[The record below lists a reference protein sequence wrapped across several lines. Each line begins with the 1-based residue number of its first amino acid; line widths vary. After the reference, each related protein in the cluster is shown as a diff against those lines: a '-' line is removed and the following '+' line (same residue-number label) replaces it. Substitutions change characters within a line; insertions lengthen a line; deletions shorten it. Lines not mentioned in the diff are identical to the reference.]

1 MMYSLK
7 PIRHLLRH
15 HLGAPA
21 LSLQDMASRSWQIAP
36 PEQRWVEPAI
46 ILPGQVDRITR
57 TEFAPIDV
65 VLRSLHGDPAEAVGP
80 TMAHLIRDAQI
91 IDGVLYGARGAAHLR
106 PRKSWPKPAQLHS
119 IDCAALY
126 ETWVGNRWFGNWLLD
141 DCLSYRLAEAEGAP
155 ITTTPLRG
163 GHVPDYE
170 QRLGMTP
177 QRITNLHIRELILF
191 EDQFNNSHRIARAQ
205 DMRTRL
211 MQGITPDSNFGVFLL
226 RGTSGDARILDN
238 EADLARRLQ
247 ENYSFSVIFAE
258 DHSVED
264 LMRICG
270 AARVIAGVEGSQ
282 LNHGIAAMP
291 VGGTLFTLQPA
302 DRATT
307 AMKLLSDRFQHSFA
321 MLVSK
326 DPASRF
332 SIAWDEVA
340 QTMDRIIA
348 QKEARHAV

>member
-1 MMYSLK
+1 MYSLK

-15 HLGAPA
+15 RLGTPA
-21 LSLQDMASRSWQIAP
+21 VTLQDMASRSWQIAP
-36 PEQRWVEPAI
+36 PERRRVEPAI
-46 ILPGQVDRITR
+46 ILPGQVERITR
-57 TEFAPIDV
+57 TVFAGLDV
-65 VLRSLHGDPAEAVGP
+65 VRRSLQGDPAEQVGA
-80 TMAHLIRDAQI
+80 TTAHLIRDAHI
-91 IDGVLYGARGAAHLR
+91 IDGVLYAGRGALHLR
-106 PRKSWPKPAQLHS
+106 PRKSRPRPMRLHS
-119 IDCAALY
+119 IDSAALY

-141 DCLSYRLAEAEGAP
+141 DCLSYRLAETEGQP
-155 ITTTPLRG
+155 ITTMPARG

-170 QRLGMTP
+170 QILGIAP

-191 EDQFNNSHRIARAQ
+191 DDHFNNSHRLARAQ
-205 DMRTRL
+205 DMRARL
-211 MQGITPDSNFGVFLL
+211 LQGITPENSFGVFML

-238 EADLARRLQ
+238 EAEIARRLH
-247 ENYSFSVIFAE
+247 EHYGFRIIFAE
-258 DHSVED
+258 DHSVAE

-291 VGGTLFTLQPA
+291 PGGTLFTLQPA

-307 AMKLLSDRFQHSFA
+307 AMKLLSDRFQQSFA
-321 MLVSK
+321 MLVSNG
-326 DPASRF
+326 PASRF

>member
-1 MMYSLK
+1 MYSLK
-7 PIRHLLRH
+7 PIHHLLRH
-15 HLGAPA
+15 RLG
-21 LSLQDMASRSWQIAP
+21 LSADALQDMASRSWQIAP
-36 PEQRWVEPAI
+36 PERRRVEPVI
-46 ILPGQVDRITR
+46 ILAGQVDRITR
-57 TEFAPIDV
+57 TEFASLEMV
-65 VLRSLHGDPAEAVGP
+65 KRSLQGDPAEQIGP
-80 TMAHLIRDAQI
+80 TTAHLIRDAQI
-91 IDGVLYGARGAAHLR
+91 IDGVLYAGRGALHLR
-106 PRKSWPKPAQLHS
+106 ARKSWPKPVQLPS
-119 IDCAALY
+119 IDHAALY

-141 DCLSYRLAEAEGAP
+141 DCLSYRLAEAAGQP
-155 ITTTPLRG
+155 ITTMPERS
-163 GHVPDYE
+163 GHVPAYE
-170 QRLGMTP
+170 RLLGMTP

-191 EDQFNNSHRIARAQ
+191 DDPYNNSHRLARAQ
-205 DMRTRL
+205 DMRKRL
-211 MQGITPDSNFGVFLL
+211 MQGITPDDNFGVFLL
-226 RGTSGDARILDN
+226 RRTSGDARILDN

-247 ENYSFSVIFAE
+247 ENYGFRVIFAE

-282 LNHGIAAMP
+282 LNHGIAVMP
-291 VGGTLFTLQPA
+291 AGGTLFTLQPA

-307 AMKLLSDRFQHSFA
+307 AMKLLSDRFQQSFA

-348 QKEARHAV
+348 QKEASHVV